1 MKRKLLLLT
10 LLAMSV
16 FAAGQEFSPPEAKDR
31 PPARERLFFGG
42 SFGLQF
48 GTITNIEVSPVV
60 GFWVLPRIAV
70 AAGPSFQWYKN
81 PYESTIIYG
90 GRTFTDLYLIQDLNN
105 IIPVG
110 LNMGIYAHVEY
121 EGLSIEKAI
130 LSGIQ
135 GDEGRLFYDALLVG
149 PGISQMTGRR
159 SSMNISVLWC
169 LTNELYDF
177 YSNPVIRFEFYF

>member
-1 MKRKLLLLT
+1 MKKKLLISAFLVL
-10 LLAMSV
+10 SI
-16 FAAGQEFSPPEAKDR
+16 FAAGQESSSKPAER
-31 PPARERLFFGG
+31 PPVRERLFYGG

-90 GRTFTDLYLIQDLNN
+90 GRTFMDLYLIQDLNN
-105 IIPVG
+105 IIPIG
-110 LNMGIYAHVEY
+110 LNMGIYAHGEY

-130 LSGIQ
+130 LSGIP
-135 GDEGRLFYDALLVG
+135 GDEGRLFYDAFLVG

-169 LTNELYDF
+169 FTSEVYDF
-177 YSNPVIRFEFYF
+177 YSNPVFRFEFYF

>member
-1 MKRKLLLLT
+1 MKKKLLISAFLVLSI
-10 LLAMSV
+10 L
-16 FAAGQEFSPPEAKDR
+16 AAGQESPSGPPDR
-31 PPARERLFFGG
+31 PPIRERLFYGG

-48 GTITNIEVSPVV
+48 GTITNIEVSPVI

-90 GRTFTDLYLIQDLNN
+90 GRTFVNLYLIQDLNN

-110 LNMGIYAHVEY
+110 LNMGIFAHGEY
-121 EGLSIEKAI
+121 EGLSIEKSI
-130 LSGIQ
+130 LTGMP
-135 GDEGRLFYDALLVG
+135 GDEGRLIYDAFLIG

-169 LTNELYDF
+169 FTNELYDL